1 MLKVGPERKE
11 TPDRSSTIQGPLRL
25 LACVWG
31 THREERQCLHG
42 TTDWLVKAVTS
53 APSSFCA
60 SAVER
65 SRPTARLG
73 TFLMKLA
80 GSSCAS
86 IKSLASAARDA
97 LILASMSECAR
108 SMNTPSVVTIQKW
121 CTI

>member
-53 APSSFCA
+53 ALRRGHVTAPILLRFPSHGFA
-60 SAVER
+60 R
-65 SRPTARLG
+65 S
-73 TFLMKLA
+73 
-80 GSSCAS
+80 
-86 IKSLASAARDA
+86 
-97 LILASMSECAR
+97 ILALKPMRRRTGAVRRAESLRHDAFQAHEAG
-108 SMNTPSVVTIQKW
+108 VVEHL
-121 CTI
+121 